1 MKKIGIFGG
10 SFNPVHWGHIKPVL
24 AAQEAFGLQHVIYV
38 PAARPVHKAQ
48 DPLEDPYHRFA
59 MLALAVGSLAGFSL
73 STFELHRP
81 QTYTLDTLT
90 HFRQQTT
97 DGEIFFLLG
106 SDSLQ
111 QLPAWHE
118 PREILKTAKL
128 IVLSRPDFDVQ
139 EQVAQL
145 PEDLRSGLGSSILTF
160 VHPKVR
166 ISGSQIRQDLK
177 QGKVPRSA
185 LPTAVLR
192 YIQRHQLYR
201 EA

>member
-24 AAQEAFGLQHVIYV
+24 AAQEAFGLQQVIYV

-59 MLALAVGSLAGFSL
+59 MVALSVGSLAGFSL

-81 QTYTLDTLT
+81 QTFTLDTLK
-90 HFRQQTT
+90 HFQQALG
-97 DGEIFFLLG
+97 GELFFLLG
-106 SDSLQ
+106 SDSLL
-111 QLPAWHE
+111 QLPTWNQ
-118 PREILKTAKL
+118 PQEILKIAKL

-139 EQVAQL
+139 EKAALL
-145 PEDLRSGLGSSILTF
+145 PEDLRTGLGSTILTF
-160 VHPKVR
+160 THPKVR

-177 QGKVPRSA
+177 QGKAPRSA
-185 LPTAVLR
+185 LPTAVLK

>member
-24 AAQEAFGLQHVIYV
+24 AAQEAFGLQQVIYV

-48 DPLEDPYHRFA
+48 EPLEDPYHRFA
-59 MLALAVGSLAGFSL
+59 MVALSVGSLAGFSL

-81 QTYTLDTLT
+81 QTYTLDTLK
-90 HFRQQTT
+90 HFQQTLG
-97 DGEIFFLLG
+97 GELYFLLG
-106 SDSLQ
+106 SDSLL

-118 PREILKTAKL
+118 PQEILKTAKL

-139 EQVAQL
+139 EKAALL
-145 PEDLRSGLGSSILTF
+145 PEDLRAGLGSTILTF
-160 VHPKVR
+160 AHPKVK
-166 ISGSQIRQDLK
+166 IFGSQIRQDLG
-177 QGKVPRSA
+177 QGKTPRSA
-185 LPTAVLR
+185 LPTAVLK